1 MHLMFEF
8 YSLRQT
14 YYYKYVIN
22 IHLYYEPQSL
32 PNFIVEK
39 IVKFIKLS
47 QETNHKI
54 CYMVLVKWISK
65 FIKCFWDKNHK
76 IHLSSEKICY
86 ISQMGLGDKIA
97 QFVKWVSEE
106 GGIATFTKQSW
117 NSSNDHKNI
126 AKLEEQSCKK
136 TTNFVEKS

>member
-22 IHLYYEPQSL
+22 IHLHYELQSL
-32 PNFIVEK
+32 PNVIVEK

-54 CYMVLVKWISK
+54 CYVVLVKWISK
-65 FIKCFWDKNHK
+65 FIKCFWDK
-76 IHLSSEKICY
+76 IH
-86 ISQMGLGDKIA
+86 QMVLKK
-97 QFVKWVSEE
+97 FVLVKWVWEV
-106 GGIATFTKQSW
+106 KLH
-117 NSSNDHKNI
+117 NSSNGSQRRKESQDLLNNHEILQMNTKT

-136 TTNFVEKS
+136 PANFVEKS